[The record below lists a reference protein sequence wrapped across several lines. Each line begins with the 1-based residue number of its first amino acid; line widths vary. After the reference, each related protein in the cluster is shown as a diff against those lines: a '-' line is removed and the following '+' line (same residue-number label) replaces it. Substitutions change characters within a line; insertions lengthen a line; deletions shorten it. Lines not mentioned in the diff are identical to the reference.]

1 MSYTLRGRLE
11 SRLASVVAPFLFAC
25 ALAAALQEW
34 WPLQLA
40 GLMIAVGVALDVTVY
55 HRLLDYQPG
64 WAALPLGLL
73 ELGLT
78 MALAWRFDVAA
89 PLVPA
94 ILFFAG
100 SWLLAQ
106 ILGHAVFPL
115 VRLSYGED
123 GGELGRGGGALA
135 AAAPA
140 AVLAVVGVA
149 WASQPPVVRLPSGVL
164 QGPLVLDR
172 PQTVIGSDT
181 VVRGGIVI
189 SADDVTVRD
198 VTVSGGATGISVR
211 DSENV
216 VLDGVRVTGTILD
229 GISARRSS
237 LRIEDCLIEMP
248 RAPHTQGI
256 DISFAG
262 QLAPS
267 VVEDCSV
274 TGGDEGIVSHLA
286 MVSITQNRVS
296 RTGLR
301 GIAVTEMSMGE
312 VSRNIV
318 EDATGVGI
326 FCGDYSHCD
335 IVENSVVGTRPDGSG
350 VASRAGYDVVSHYY
364 AWAELEDNQLD
375 RGATAF
381 IHAQLEHR

>member
-1 MSYTLRGRLE
+1 VSYTLRGRLE
-11 SRLASVVAPFLFAC
+11 SRLASAALPFLVAC
-25 ALAAALQEW
+25 VLAAALQAW

-40 GLMIAVGVALDVTVY
+40 GLMIAVGVALDATVY

-94 ILFFAG
+94 LVFFAG

-115 VRLSYGED
+115 LRLSYGED

-149 WASQPPVVRLPSGVL
+149 WASQPPVVRLPEGL
-164 QGPLVLDR
+164 MQGPLVLDE
-172 PQTVIGSDT
+172 PQTVIGDGT
-181 VVRGGIVI
+181 TVRGGIVI
-189 SADDVTVRD
+189 RSDDVTVRD
-198 VTVSGGATGISVR
+198 VAVTGAPIGILVRKSEGVELERVHVTGAT
-211 DSENV
+211 E
-216 VLDGVRVTGTILD
+216 D
-229 GISARRSS
+229 GISARESS
-237 LRIEDCLIEMP
+237 LRIEDCRVEMP
-248 RAPHTQGI
+248 RKPYTQGI

-262 QLAPS
+262 HRAPS
-267 VVEDCSV
+267 VVEGCSV
-274 TGGDEGIVSHLA
+274 RGGAEGIVAHMA
-286 MVSITQNRVS
+286 RISISENRVS

-301 GIAVTEMSMGE
+301 GIVVTEMSTGE
-312 VSRNIV
+312 ISRNVV

-326 FCGDYSHCD
+326 YCGDYSHCE
-335 IVENSVVGTRPDGSG
+335 IVENSVSGTRRGDSED
-350 VASRAGYDVVSHYY
+350 ASHAGFGVVSHFH

-375 RGATAF
+375 RRAATF
-381 IHAQLEHR
+381 VHGFLEHR